1 MGQGKL
7 FLVGLGP
14 GSVEHL
20 THKANWA
27 LSLSEVVVGYE
38 SYVKRIDNLLEGK
51 EVICTTMGGE
61 VSRAEKAITLA
72 EEGKIVSVVS
82 SGDSGIYGMA
92 GLVYQI
98 LQQRGWEATWG
109 LEVEV
114 VPGVALINAAAALLG
129 APLMH
134 DFVVI
139 SLSDLLTPWSTI
151 AKRLELAAQ
160 GDFVIVIYNPKSQQ
174 RWWQIIEARL
184 ILSRYRSGLTPVGM
198 VSSAYREGQQ
208 TVVTDLE
215 HMLDFEIGMLTT
227 IIVGSSTTF
236 IFEERII
243 TPRGYRVR

>member
-1 MGQGKL
+1 
-7 FLVGLGP
+7 VGLGP

-20 THKANWA
+20 THKAKRA

-38 SYVKRIDNLLEGK
+38 SYVKLIDPLLGGK
-51 EVICTTMGGE
+51 EVICTAMGSE

-72 EEGKIVSVVS
+72 EGGKIVSLVS

-98 LQQRGWEATWG
+98 LQQRGWQVTCG

-139 SLSDLLTPWSTI
+139 SLSDLLTPWRAIT
-151 AKRLELAAQ
+151 KRLELAAQ
-160 GDFVIVIYNPKSQQ
+160 GDFVIVIYNPKSQE
-174 RWWQIIEARL
+174 RWWQIIEAQQ
-184 ILSRYRSGLTPVGM
+184 ILSRYKSNFTPVGM
-198 VSSAYREGQQ
+198 VSSAYRQGQQ
-208 TVVTDLE
+208 IIVTDLE

-227 IIVGSSTTF
+227 IIVGNSTTF
-236 IFEERII
+236 TFEGRII
-243 TPRGYRVR
+243 TPRGYQI